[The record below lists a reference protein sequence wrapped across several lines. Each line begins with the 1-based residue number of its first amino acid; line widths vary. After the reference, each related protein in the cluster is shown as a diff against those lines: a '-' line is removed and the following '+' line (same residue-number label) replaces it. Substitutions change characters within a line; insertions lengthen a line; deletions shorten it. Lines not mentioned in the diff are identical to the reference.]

1 MGGAALAMALIVA
14 LMFREC
20 SLARRTGDVTRACGA
35 VRPEACGG
43 RRGICPARS
52 RVGDIHVRP
61 LGGACP
67 GDRERGGTHQSL
79 RDCGWATTLFGMKFL
94 GSVRGTLGPPRADPQ
109 RAVPAVGWYSFSART
124 SGAGGSRGPVRACTH
139 AGVALLL
146 APAGR
151 ARRRDRG
158 PWAARPPARRAV
170 PAGAP
175 TAQSENALTRF

>member
-1 MGGAALAMALIVA
+1 MALIVA

-67 GDRERGGTHQSL
+67 GDRERGGTHQSV

-94 GSVRGTLGPPRADPQ
+94 GSVRGTSARSGRPAARRPPGGC
-109 RAVPAVGWYSFSART
+109 GWYSFSARGT

-139 AGVALLL
+139 AVSSYYAS
-146 APAGR
+146 ARRGR
-151 ARRRDRG
+151 ARRDAPPPG
-158 PWAARPPARRAV
+158 GARSGGRPRRARR
-170 PAGAP
+170 PSP
-175 TAQSENALTRF
+175 TANERECSNQM

>member
-67 GDRERGGTHQSL
+67 GDRERGGTHQSV

-94 GSVRGTLGPPRADPQ
+94 GSVRGTLGPLGPTRSAPSRRLGGIPFPPGRPEPEGPEDLSV
-109 RAVPAVGWYSFSART
+109 RVHTAV
-124 SGAGGSRGPVRACTH
+124 
-139 AGVALLL
+139 
-146 APAGR
+146 
-151 ARRRDRG
+151 
-158 PWAARPPARRAV
+158 
-170 PAGAP
+170 
-175 TAQSENALTRF
+175 